1 MFVSLKG
8 PTLRVYSNA
17 MARARFLASRST
29 AAANATLSDL
39 GGGTSFTF
47 VFYCASTRDAVK
59 LRAMAHEP
67 HSPLSELS
75 LEAIIALLHS
85 RGLRVTKGR
94 QKILETLLHAT
105 EPLSLEEIQQRSVVD
120 GVTPDYATVF
130 RVMAMLEE
138 LRVAQ
143 RVHLNRSCSY
153 FELLD
158 PQQHYDHLICTH
170 CGRVT
175 LMVDSCPVEKVEQA
189 IGKRYGF
196 TDVRHSLEFFGKC
209 PECR

>member
-1 MFVSLKG
+1 MIDKLLDSGSWLLSPFTF
-8 PTLRVYSNA
+8 PCTT
-17 MARARFLASRST
+17 T
-29 AAANATLSDL
+29 ADAVTLSEMGHD
-39 GGGTSFTF
+39 
-47 VFYCASTRDAVK
+47 
-59 LRAMAHEP
+59 P

-75 LEAIIALLHS
+75 LEAIIVLLHS
-85 RGLRVTKGR
+85 RGLRMTKGR
-94 QKILETLLHAT
+94 QKILETLLNAT
-105 EPLSLEEIQQRSVVD
+105 EPLSLEEIQHRSVVD

-130 RVMAMLEE
+130 RVMTVLEE
-138 LRVAQ
+138 LRIAQ

-158 PQQHYDHLICTH
+158 PQQHYDHLICTQ

>member
-1 MFVSLKG
+1 MQRNVRGADLG
-8 PTLRVYSNA
+8 
-17 MARARFLASRST
+17 
-29 AAANATLSDL
+29 AAAGYHLSL
-39 GGGTSFTF
+39 FTF
-47 VFYCASTRDAVK
+47 YLSLFPYATTVDAVT
-59 LRAMAHEP
+59 LVEMGHEP
-67 HSPLSELS
+67 HSPLAELS

-94 QKILETLLHAT
+94 QKILETLLEAT

-130 RVMAMLEE
+130 RVMGLLEE
-138 LRVAQ
+138 LQVAQ

-158 PQQHYDHLICTH
+158 PQQHYDHLICTQ

-209 PECR
+209 PECK

>member
-1 MFVSLKG
+1 VATPNAKG
-8 PTLRVYSNA
+8 PIW
-17 MARARFLASRST
+17 
-29 AAANATLSDL
+29 AATPHITFHFSP
-39 GGGTSFTF
+39 FT
-47 VFYCASTRDAVK
+47 FYCATTPDAVK
-59 LRAMAHEP
+59 IRGMGHEP

-75 LEAIIALLHS
+75 LDAIVALLHS

-94 QKILETLLHAT
+94 QKILETLLDAT
-105 EPLSLEEIQQRSVVD
+105 EPLSLEEIQSRSVAD

-130 RVMAMLEE
+130 RVMDMLEE
-138 LRVAQ
+138 LQVAQ

-158 PQQHYDHLICTH
+158 PQQHYDHLICTQ

-196 TDVRHSLEFFGKC
+196 TDLRHSLEFFGKC

>member
-1 MFVSLKG
+1 VIGEPTG
-8 PTLRVYSNA
+8 PASSDHNSSKESKPRDIWFQRMPVFHRSPITNH
-17 MARARFLASRST
+17 FLVH
-29 AAANATLSDL
+29 ANHRCDYITEM
-39 GGGTSFTF
+39 G
-47 VFYCASTRDAVK
+47 
-59 LRAMAHEP
+59 HEP

-85 RGLRVTKGR
+85 HGLRVTKGR
-94 QKILETLLHAT
+94 QRILETLLDAT
-105 EPLSLEEIQQRSVVD
+105 EPLSLEDIQHRSVAD

-130 RVMAMLEE
+130 RVMGLLEE
-138 LRVAQ
+138 LQVAQ

-158 PQQHYDHLICTH
+158 PQQHYDHLICTQ

>member
-1 MFVSLKG
+1 MSQQ
-8 PTLRVYSNA
+8 PR
-17 MARARFLASRST
+17 
-29 AAANATLSDL
+29 
-39 GGGTSFTF
+39 
-47 VFYCASTRDAVK
+47 
-59 LRAMAHEP
+59 
-67 HSPLSELS
+67 SPLSELS
-75 LEAIIALLHS
+75 LEAIISLLHS
-85 RGLRVTKGR
+85 RGLRVTRGR
-94 QKILETLLHAT
+94 QKILVALLGAT
-105 EPLSLEEIQQRSVVD
+105 EPLSLEEIQRRSVSD

-130 RVMAMLEE
+130 RIMALLEE
-138 LRVAQ
+138 LQIAQ

-158 PQQHYDHLICTH
+158 PQQHYDHLICTE

-196 TDVRHSLEFFGKC
+196 TEVRHSLEFFGKC

>member
-1 MFVSLKG
+1 MQTKRFDQFRNIAIITWPFGSLAL
-8 PTLRVYSNA
+8 PLTFPCATTL
-17 MARARFLASRST
+17 
-29 AAANATLSDL
+29 
-39 GGGTSFTF
+39 
-47 VFYCASTRDAVK
+47 DAVK
-59 LRAMAHEP
+59 LSKMGHEL

-75 LEAIIALLHS
+75 LEAILTLLHS

-94 QKILETLLHAT
+94 QKILETLLSAR
-105 EPLSLEEIQQRSVVD
+105 EPLSLEEIQHRSVTE

-130 RVMAMLEE
+130 RVMGVLEE
-138 LRVAQ
+138 LGVAQ

-158 PQQHYDHLICTH
+158 PRQHYDHLICTR

-196 TDVRHSLEFFGKC
+196 TELRHSLEFFGKC
-209 PECR
+209 PECK

>member
-1 MFVSLKG
+1 MASLL
-8 PTLRVYSNA
+8 TSHL
-17 MARARFLASRST
+17 SR
-29 AAANATLSDL
+29 L
-39 GGGTSFTF
+39 TSHGSFS
-47 VFYCASTRDAVK
+47 CASTSDAAT
-59 LRAMAHEP
+59 LNTMAHEP

-105 EPLSLEEIQQRSVVD
+105 EPLSLEEIQHRSILD

-130 RVMAMLEE
+130 RVMSVLEE

-143 RVHLNRSCSY
+143 RVHLNRPCSY

-158 PQQHYDHLICTH
+158 PQQHYDHLICTQ

>member
-1 MFVSLKG
+1 MMG
-8 PTLRVYSNA
+8 
-17 MARARFLASRST
+17 
-29 AAANATLSDL
+29 
-39 GGGTSFTF
+39 
-47 VFYCASTRDAVK
+47 
-59 LRAMAHEP
+59 HEP

-85 RGLRVTKGR
+85 RGLRITKGR

-105 EPLSLEEIQQRSVVD
+105 EPLSLEDIQHRSVVD

-130 RVMAMLEE
+130 RVMGLLEE
-138 LRVAQ
+138 LQVAQ

-158 PQQHYDHLICTH
+158 PQQHFDHLICTQ

>member
-1 MFVSLKG
+1 
-8 PTLRVYSNA
+8 
-17 MARARFLASRST
+17 MAQ
-29 AAANATLSDL
+29 
-39 GGGTSFTF
+39 
-47 VFYCASTRDAVK
+47 
-59 LRAMAHEP
+59 EP

-94 QKILETLLHAT
+94 QKILETLLQAT
-105 EPLSLEEIQQRSVVD
+105 EPLSLEEIQHRSTVD

-138 LRVAQ
+138 LHVAQ

-158 PQQHYDHLICTH
+158 PQQHYDHLICTQ

>member
-1 MFVSLKG
+1 
-8 PTLRVYSNA
+8 
-17 MARARFLASRST
+17 
-29 AAANATLSDL
+29 
-39 GGGTSFTF
+39 
-47 VFYCASTRDAVK
+47 
-59 LRAMAHEP
+59 MAHEP

-143 RVHLNRSCSY
+143 RVQLNRSCSY

>member
-1 MFVSLKG
+1 MSCPGGSVAF
-8 PTLRVYSNA
+8 
-17 MARARFLASRST
+17 RAAH
-29 AAANATLSDL
+29 AP
-39 GGGTSFTF
+39 FTF
-47 VFYCASTRDAVK
+47 HFSLFTFWCASTRDAVK

-67 HSPLSELS
+67 HSPLTELS
-75 LEAIIALLHS
+75 LEAVIALLHS

-94 QKILETLLHAT
+94 QKILETLLQST
-105 EPLSLEEIQQRSVVD
+105 DPLSLEEIQHRSAVD

-138 LRVAQ
+138 LHVAQ

-158 PQQHYDHLICTH
+158 PQQHYDHLICTQ